1 MQKAAQFLF
10 DCRCVALPNYADDRG
25 IQSREWQGHWP
36 AMEKDE
42 GFNVG
47 GVGRQAILEW

>member
-25 IQSREWQGHWP
+25 IHPGNGSAFGVSWKG
-36 AMEKDE
+36 MKD
-42 GFNVG
+42 
-47 GVGRQAILEW
+47 LM